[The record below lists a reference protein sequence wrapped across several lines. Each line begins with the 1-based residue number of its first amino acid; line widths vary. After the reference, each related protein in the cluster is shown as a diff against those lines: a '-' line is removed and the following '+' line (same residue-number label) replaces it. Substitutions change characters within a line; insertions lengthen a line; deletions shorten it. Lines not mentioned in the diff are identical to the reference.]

1 MFPQIP
7 TTKPELVKALKA
19 SELNNKSNWKLSQHF
34 FIEAPIASL
43 QVALINRTNVL
54 NQSVSV
60 DEIEQLKWDGNWSD
74 HTTNPYERFQNWVG
88 EKIMEGNTY
97 YYSRGRE
104 DFFAGEGY
112 KLAAEAGKKF
122 IILEDLS

>member
-7 TTKPELVKALKA
+7 TTRPELISALKA
-19 SELNNKSNWKLSQHF
+19 LEAKNTSDWKLSKHF
-34 FIEAPIASL
+34 FNEAPIENL
-43 QVALINRTNVL
+43 TVALINRTNVL
-54 NQSVSV
+54 NQKVSI
-60 DEIEQLKWDGNWSD
+60 DEIEQLNWEGGYDGD
-74 HTTNPYERFQNWVG
+74 YYERYQNWIG

-97 YYSRGRE
+97 YYARGRE
-104 DFFAGEGY
+104 DFFIGEGY